1 MENDGWLHSG
11 DVGVILTGS
20 GNSIKII
27 DRAKSLFKLSQGEYV
42 APDKIQTI
50 LVNSK
55 YINQMFLYG
64 DSHYSYAVALVYPEL
79 KECIEFLK
87 KAENGINSVD
97 YDKFKIEDLCDSQEL
112 IDEIIR
118 DCDEIGRKNDLK
130 GFELPKEIT
139 IIKEPFSLENNLL
152 TPTLKL
158 KGKEIKNKYNLEIKK
173 MYI

>member
-1 MENDGWLHSG
+1 M
-11 DVGVILTGS
+11 ILTNS
-20 GNSIKII
+20 GNSLKII
-27 DRAKSLFKLSQGEYV
+27 DRVKSLFKLSQGEYV

-79 KECIEFLK
+79 NECIEYLK
-87 KAENGINSVD
+87 KKENGID
-97 YDKFKIEDLCDSQEL
+97 YIKYDKYTIDDLCENKNIQ
-112 IDEIIR
+112 DEILR
-118 DCDEIGRKNDLK
+118 DCDELGRKNDLK
-130 GFELPKEIT
+130 GFELPKKIKL
-139 IIKEPFSLENNLL
+139 IKEPFSLENNLL

-158 KGKEIKNKYNLEIKK
+158 KGKKIKMKYSEEIKN